1 MECRKTD
8 SGSEYMGTVRTTESG
23 IECQAWTADTPHA
36 NSDYADDKF
45 PDGSAEAASNYCR
58 NPSGDSFVWCYTM
71 DPSVRWEECDIPRCC
86 KSAWDLFITTFYVCL
101 WYTLNNRNENRF

>member
-8 SGSEYMGTVRTTESG
+8 SGSDYMGSVRTTESG
-23 IECQAWTADTPHA
+23 IECQAWTAETPHA
-36 NSDYADDKF
+36 NSNYADEKF

-58 NPSGDSFVWCYTM
+58 NPSGDPFVWCYTM

-86 KSAWDLFITTFYVCL
+86 KSAWDSS
-101 WYTLNNRNENRF
+101 